1 MRMYASVI
9 LLLPSLVLADA
20 ASLVRQSPPFIWTDA
35 VRPKSEPRVEFPGYA
50 DGLDRAGMLLS
61 AGRYRAAL
69 YELHGMRD
77 VKPADAVR
85 VALIRAEALA
95 ALGRTDEATRV
106 LAEVKPAPVSVRL
119 AQARLLLNDDLAADA
134 VALLRQVVEE
144 NPQHPVA
151 RFELG
156 RALEY
161 AGEIDAA
168 REAFAWFVEGPTD
181 YLAKWRQFGAE
192 KWEDAAELTAVARGI
207 DRWAVLNGKYREVQ
221 SLNDTVLAMLSAAY
235 DVVDRDYWPARLAV
249 AEFYLAHN
257 NSKEAVKEVKA
268 ALLSNPRDARAL
280 DLMGKIALEV
290 YNFDGADEAIAT
302 IRRVDPRSVVADLL
316 EARNLLLQRRPGDA
330 ETLLKRVLTR
340 QPRRIEA
347 LALLAGVRSLQLRD
361 DDAKALLADIE
372 KIDPGNA
379 SAYFEV
385 AEQLSALRQYPRAAE
400 MYRVAIERAP
410 WWTLPRNGLG
420 LLLTQSGD
428 EDEARVVLRDAFELD
443 PYNARTLN
451 YLTLLDQLAEFAR
464 VETDHFIILFNREK
478 DPLIGDLFAE
488 RLESM
493 HAEVAE
499 TFKHKPTVKTII
511 EVFPT
516 HAGFSV
522 RTTGA
527 PWIGTVGAST
537 GRVIALVAPRR
548 EGKTLGPFNWL
559 QVLRHE
565 YTHTVTLSMTENRIP
580 HWMTEG
586 LAVLEERTP
595 MRWEWVPMLYN
606 AVTKDELFTMEGLTW
621 GFVRPRRPNDRQ
633 LAYAQSFWTCQYI
646 EERWGRDA
654 ILSML
659 ERFREGRTEAEVFRE
674 VLKIELDSFYR
685 DFVAWTKQQIAGW
698 GYDATTSAKYAKLRA
713 EGESLIKQHKY
724 ADAVAVWTEAQTLR
738 PVDAL
743 PHQRLAGLYLTR
755 EVNQPDKAL
764 AHLRALNAAELKDNR
779 YAKRI
784 ARLLRDSGKFADAR
798 SVLDQAVLIE
808 PYDLEAHR
816 MLREIAV
823 KLEDEQLV
831 ARQDRLIAAIEPWR
845 QKLKD
850 EAKLPDAPPVEK

>member
-1 MRMYASVI
+1 MRTCALLI
-9 LLLPSLVLADA
+9 ALLPSLALADA
-20 ASLVRQSPPFIWTDA
+20 KSLVRRAPPFAWLDA
-35 VRPKSEPRVEFPGYA
+35 ILPESEPKVEFREYFDA
-50 DGLDRAGMLLS
+50 LDRAEALLH

-69 YELHGMRD
+69 YALHGTTPDNPVR
-77 VKPADAVR
+77 AAV
-85 VALIRAEALA
+85 VRARALA
-95 ALGRTDEATRV
+95 AVGRIDEALELLSAKE
-106 LAEVKPAPVSVRL
+106 LAHLQVRL
-119 AQARLLLNDDLAADA
+119 AKASLLLEEDRGSEAI
-134 VALLRQVVEE
+134 ALLRSVVAD
-144 NPQHPVA
+144 HPTSVLA
-151 RFELG
+151 RHELG

-161 AGEIDAA
+161 VGEIDAA
-168 REAFAWFVEGPTD
+168 SEAFAWFVDGPTN
-181 YLAKWRQFGAE
+181 YLATWNQLGANA
-192 KWEDAAELTAVARGI
+192 WENAEELTAVARGI
-207 DRWAVLNGKYREVQ
+207 DRWAVLNGKYREIQ
-221 SLNDTVLAMLSAAY
+221 SLRDTVLAMLSAAY
-235 DVVDRDYWPARLAV
+235 DVVDRGYWPARVAV

-257 NSKEAVKEVKA
+257 NSKEAVKEVRA
-268 ALLSNPRDARAL
+268 ALAANPRCAQTL
-280 DLMGKIALEV
+280 ELMGKIALEA
-290 YNFDGADEAIAT
+290 YNFDDADRAIAQ
-302 IRRVDPRSVVADLL
+302 IRTVDPRSPTADLL
-316 EARNLLLQRRPGDA
+316 EARNLLLQRRPADA
-330 ETLLKRVLTR
+330 EAPLQRVLAR
-340 QPRRIEA
+340 QQNRVEA
-347 LALLAGVRSLQLRD
+347 LALLAGARALQLRD
-361 DDAKALLADIE
+361 DETRQLLAVIE
-372 KIDPGNA
+372 KVDPGNA

-385 AEQLSALRQYPRAAE
+385 AEQLSAMRQYPRAAA

-428 EDEARVVLRDAFELD
+428 EDEARVVLRDAYELD

-451 YLTLLDQLAEFAR
+451 YLTLLDQLAAFAR
-464 VETDHFIILFNREK
+464 VETDHFIILFDK
-478 DPLIGDLFAE
+478 DTDPIVGEMFAE
-488 RLESM
+488 RLESV
-493 HAEVAE
+493 HAEVASA
-499 TFKHKPTVKTII
+499 FQHSPAVKTII

-595 MRWEWVPMLYN
+595 MRWDWVPMLYE
-606 AVTKDELFTMEGLTW
+606 AVTKDGLFTMDGLTW
-621 GFVRPRRPNDRQ
+621 GFVRPRRPSDRQ

-654 ILSML
+654 ILAML
-659 ERFREGRTEAEVFRE
+659 QAFRAGASEQQVFRD
-674 VLKIELDSFYR
+674 VLKTGLDEFYR
-685 DFVAWTKQQIAGW
+685 DFVAWTKQQVAGW
-698 GYDATTSAKYAKLRA
+698 GYDPETSARYALLKAR
-713 EGESLIKQHKY
+713 GESLIKDRKY
-724 ADAVAVWTEAQTLR
+724 VEAVAVWNEARRLR

-764 AHLRALNAAELKDNR
+764 EHLRTLNAAELKDNR

-784 ARLLRDSGKFADAR
+784 ARLLRDAGKYDEAR
-798 SVLDQAVLIE
+798 GVLQQAVLIE

-816 MLREIAV
+816 LLREVAL
-823 KLEDEQLV
+823 KLDDRPLIE
-831 ARQDRLIAAIEPWR
+831 RQDRTIAVIEPWR

-850 EAKLPDAPPVEK
+850 AAKMPDAPPVGE